1 MAKRTMLK
9 ADIFALKKDRKAI
22 LETIQRM
29 GIIEVTTKKL
39 KSKLFTKI
47 DTSSAVM
54 QFERN
59 IQTATSALRILNEY
73 EKEKTSML
81 SSLNGRTMMSVDEY
95 YERAAEGEK
104 ILKVCYDIN
113 AKERKIAEKKAEII
127 RFENQIA
134 AFQPWETLDVPQR
147 FKGTGKTAAF
157 IGTFPE
163 EWSQE
168 EILTQLAQQDSTL
181 SIPYMER
188 ISASLDQ
195 TCVFILCHKD
205 EATAMET
212 ALRNLGFS
220 WPGTPSKR
228 PPTEQIAK
236 LKSDIEELQKGIQEG
251 EEEILAL
258 ESHRGEIRRM
268 VDILTMRRDK
278 YEVIAQLNQSE
289 KTFMLTGYLPEDQA
303 DRVSAAL
310 NDRFDC
316 VIELNTPGRKEDVP
330 VLLRNNG
337 FSAPTESVVEMY
349 SMPDKNDIDPT
360 SPVAIFYYFLFGMML
375 SDAGYGLLMVL
386 ACGWALFK
394 FKNMEKGTK
403 NTLKMFLYS
412 GISTVFWGAMFGGFF
427 GDLIPVVAKS
437 FFGQTIV
444 VPPLWFAPKDDAM
457 KLMIFSF
464 LIGIIHLFTGMGIA
478 MYQKCKKKEYKDAFL
493 DVGLWMLLVGSLVLL
508 LLTTTMFAEMANLTP
523 LPAWLSTPMTLLAG
537 LSALGIIL
545 FAGRS
550 SKNPAKRI
558 LKGVYELYG
567 VTGYL
572 SDILSYA
579 RLLALGL
586 ATGIV
591 AEVINTMA
599 AMTSG
604 IPYGIGVILF
614 IAIFLVGHA
623 VNIGINALG
632 AYVHTNRLQFV
643 EFFGKFFEGGGRKF
657 SPFGVKTK
665 YFRFKEEK

>member
-39 KSKLFTKI
+39 KTKLFERT

-59 IQTATSALRILNEY
+59 IQTATNALGVLNEY

-81 SSLNGRTMMSVDEY
+81 SSLSGRAMMSVDEY

-104 ILKVCYDIN
+104 TLKVCYDIN
-113 AKERKIAEKKAEII
+113 AKDRKITEKKAEIARI
-127 RFENQIA
+127 ENQIA
-134 AFQPWETLDVPQR
+134 ACLPWETLDVPQR

-163 EWSQE
+163 EWSEE
-168 EILTQLAQQDSTL
+168 EILTRIAQQDSAL
-181 SIPYMER
+181 PVPYLEW
-188 ISASLDQ
+188 ISTSRDQ
-195 TCVFILCHKD
+195 TCVFILCHKN
-205 EATAMET
+205 EAAAMET
-212 ALRNLGFS
+212 TLRNLGFS
-220 WPGTPSKR
+220 WPGTPSKQ
-228 PPTEQIAK
+228 PPTEQIAG
-236 LKSDIEELQKGIQEG
+236 LKANIEALQAEIEEES
-251 EEEILAL
+251 EEILAL
-258 ESHRGEIRRM
+258 TSYRAEIRRII
-268 VDILTMRRDK
+268 DILTMRRDK
-278 YEVIAQLNQSE
+278 YEVISQLNQSE
-289 KTFMLTGYLPEDQA
+289 KTFMLTGYLPEDEA

-316 VIELNTPGRKEDVP
+316 VVELYEPGKKENVP
-330 VLLRNNG
+330 ILLRNNG
-337 FSAPTESVVEMY
+337 FSAPTESIVEMY
-349 SMPDKNDIDPT
+349 NMPSKNDIDPA
-360 SPVAIFYYFLFGMML
+360 SAVAIFYYFLFGMML

-386 ACGWALFK
+386 ACGWALLK
-394 FKNMEKGTK
+394 FKTMERGTK

-412 GISTVFWGAMFGGFF
+412 GISTIFWGVMFGGFF

-437 FFGQTIV
+437 FFDQTIV
-444 VPPLWFAPKDDAM
+444 VPALWFAPKDDAM

-464 LIGIIHLFTGMGIA
+464 LIGIIHLYTGMGIA
-478 MYQKCKKKEYKDAFL
+478 LYQKCKNKEYKDAFL
-493 DVGLWMLLVGSLVLL
+493 DVGLWMILVGSLVIL
-508 LLTTTMFAEMANLTP
+508 LLTTTMFADMASLTP
-523 LPAWLSTPMTLLAG
+523 LPAWLATPMTLLAG
-537 LSALGIIL
+537 LSSLGIIL

-550 SKNPAKRI
+550 SKGPAKRV
-558 LKGVYELYG
+558 LKGIYELYG
-567 VTGYL
+567 VSGYL

-599 AMTSG
+599 AMTAG
-604 IPYGIGVILF
+604 LPYGIGVILF

-623 VNIGINALG
+623 VNMGINALG

-665 YFRFKEEK
+665 YFRVKEEK